1 MSEVSG
7 RVRKHCSHTF
17 VSFSVV
23 DIHCEDH
30 RLSSQPLGHGCI
42 EVDLVSNV
50 IRQLHNYVL
59 HNVEYDHFDEVPLF
73 KCLGKD
79 DLVGHVPLL
88 VTVVLYYLLLP
99 GQLFI
104 AALAVEYDYDYFV
117 VLDLKVEV
125 RNVFHL
131 DDIRVEYL

>member
-1 MSEVSG
+1 
-7 RVRKHCSHTF
+7 
-17 VSFSVV
+17 
-23 DIHCEDH
+23 
-30 RLSSQPLGHGCI
+30 
-42 EVDLVSNV
+42 
-50 IRQLHNYVL
+50 
-59 HNVEYDHFDEVPLF
+59 
-73 KCLGKD
+73 
-79 DLVGHVPLL
+79 

>member
-30 RLSSQPLGHGCI
+30 RLSSQPLAHGCI

-73 KCLGKD
+73 KGLGED
-79 DLVGHVPLL
+79 DLVRNVPLF
-88 VTVVLYYLLLP
+88 V
-99 GQLFI
+99 
-104 AALAVEYDYDYFV
+104 AL
-117 VLDLKVEV
+117 VLD
-125 RNVFHL
+125 
-131 DDIRVEYL
+131 YLVLAC